1 MTRASTPPHSGKLI
15 MGILALIAEFEIQP
29 RLQFAY
35 PGGLKWGPCT
45 SLTRC
50 SLGCTPK
57 CPIDTGLAELGTPY
71 DFRDGRTISPQGFH
85 LLNHGECQYRLG
97 SKPNASRLGLID
109 SILLALAANIVLEL
123 GNQRQDAHDKLAG
136 ARACIDR
143 GIVEHLELNAPLRQF
158 GDNAIKVGGR
168 TGQAVELCD
177 HERVAFP
184 QILEAGFERRPSS
197 INARALFLEYLVAA
211 RKLFKLHC

>member
-1 MTRASTPPHSGKLI
+1 MPMVKPSKRAKRRSFGS
-15 MGILALIAEFEIQP
+15 A
-29 RLQFAY
+29 
-35 PGGLKWGPCT
+35 
-45 SLTRC
+45 
-50 SLGCTPK
+50 PK
-57 CPIDTGLAELGTPY
+57 CPIDTGLAKLGTPH

-158 GDNAIKVGGR
+158 RDNAIKVGGR
-168 TGQAVELCD
+168 TGQVVELCD
-177 HERVAFP
+177 HQRVAFP
-184 QILEAGFERRPSS
+184 SRKYSRQALSAGRPASTPERFSLNTLSQPESFSNCTVRSWPRLLTLAYPTVVIASAPLRQLE
-197 INARALFLEYLVAA
+197 
-211 RKLFKLHC
+211 KLI